1 MASIL
6 VTGGAGY
13 VGSVC
18 CSELIAR
25 GHRIVVVDDL
35 STGHSETIP
44 DGVPLKVIDI
54 GNRLALREV
63 CNSTRF
69 DAIFHF
75 AAKALIPESVTNPG
89 IFFDSNVT
97 AGIVLLEEARKAGI
111 TNFIFSSSA
120 AVYGN
125 PTSTPIV
132 EDHTKNPL
140 NAYGETKLMFER
152 ILHWYAR
159 AYDWRVVAFRYFNA
173 CGGTLSVGENHKP
186 ETHIIPLLLEVA
198 AKEREYFEIFGNDYP
213 TPDGTCMRDYVHV
226 SDIADAHI
234 RALNA
239 MDKGGFSVYNIGT
252 GTSFSV
258 KQICNVVEK
267 VVGVKL
273 RTKESPR
280 RLGDPTVLCA
290 SPQRIMRELGWL
302 PHNSD
307 IEYIVRSAWESKLK
321 LDKVKIHGGGNA
333 TSLLVRG

>member
-13 VGSVC
+13 VGGVC

-25 GHRIVVVDDL
+25 GHRLAVIDNL
-35 STGHSETIP
+35 STGHEDTVP
-44 DGVPLKVIDI
+44 HGVPLQVIDI
-54 GNRLALREV
+54 GNRIALREV
-63 CNSTRF
+63 FSATRF

-75 AAKALIPESVTNPG
+75 AARALIPESVTNPG

-97 AGIVLLEEARKAGI
+97 AGIILLEEARKAGI
-111 TNFIFSSSA
+111 KNFVFSSSA

-152 ILHWYAR
+152 ILDWYAK

-173 CGGTLSVGENHKP
+173 CGGTSSVGENHKP

-198 AKEREYFEIFGNDYP
+198 AGEREYFEIFGNDYP
-213 TPDGTCMRDYVHV
+213 TPDGTCMRDYIHV

-234 RALNA
+234 RALEV
-239 MDKGGFSVYNIGT
+239 MDRGGFSVYNIGT
-252 GTSFSV
+252 GVSFSV
-258 KQICNVVEK
+258 KQICDVVEK

-273 RTKESPR
+273 RTKDSSR
-280 RLGDPTVLCA
+280 RLGDPAVLCA
-290 SPQRIMRELGWL
+290 SPQRIMSELGWL
-302 PHNSD
+302 PRHSD
-307 IEYIVRSAWESKLK
+307 IEYIVQSAWESKQK
-321 LDKVKIHGGGNA
+321 LSKVKIVELA
-333 TSLLVRG
+333 AQQVS